1 MRYAKKLNIRCKTFN
16 FANMKPKN
24 SINQVILEI
33 MKKTLFMMMALVM
46 CSVSYAQKKEFSFQ
60 ATQARL
66 LDVQSNAYV
75 KPLTVELQVISQKR
89 VSEIIKL
96 TKQEVE
102 QDMRGDLDNIRSY
115 AVYRASQLHDCDV
128 IVAATFNVRTAGDG
142 YEVNII
148 GYPANFV
155 NWKTATQADYEWI
168 KMEKTV
174 TTSEREK
181 ISAAVKK

>member
-1 MRYAKKLNIRCKTFN
+1 MI
-16 FANMKPKN
+16 
-24 SINQVILEI
+24 
-33 MKKTLFMMMALVM
+33 ALAM
-46 CSVSYAQKKEFSFQ
+46 CTISFAQKSEFKFQ

-66 LDVQSNAYV
+66 LDVMSNAYV
-75 KPLTVELQVISQKR
+75 KPLTVELQIISSKH

-102 QDMRGDLDNIRSY
+102 QDMKGDLENVRSY

-128 IVAATFNVRTAGDG
+128 IVAATFNIRTAGDG

-168 KMEKTV
+168 QMEKTV

-181 ISAAVKK
+181 IAPVIKK

>member
-1 MRYAKKLNIRCKTFN
+1 
-16 FANMKPKN
+16 MKRF
-24 SINQVILEI
+24 SFVML
-33 MKKTLFMMMALVM
+33 ALM
-46 CSVSYAQKKEFSFQ
+46 LCCASFAQKTEFRFQ

-75 KPLTVELQVISQKR
+75 KPLTVELQVVSQKR

-96 TKQEVE
+96 TRQEVE
-102 QDMRGDLDNIRSY
+102 QDMKGDLDNIRSY
-115 AVYRASQLHDCDV
+115 AVYRASQLHNCDV

-168 KMEKTV
+168 RMEKTV
-174 TTSEREK
+174 TTSERDK
-181 ISAAVKK
+181 IAAAVKK

>member
-1 MRYAKKLNIRCKTFN
+1 
-16 FANMKPKN
+16 MKRTVFLM
-24 SINQVILEI
+24 I
-33 MKKTLFMMMALVM
+33 ALAM
-46 CSVSYAQKKEFSFQ
+46 CTISFAQKSEFKFQ

-66 LDVQSNAYV
+66 LDVMSNAYV
-75 KPLTVELQVISQKR
+75 KPLTVELQIISSKH

-102 QDMRGDLDNIRSY
+102 QDMKGDLENVRSY

-128 IVAATFNVRTAGDG
+128 IVAATFNIRTAGDG

-168 KMEKTV
+168 QMEKTV

-181 ISAAVKK
+181 IAAAIKKY